1 MNSLEQ
7 GRSGSGDKLLW
18 LIVLFKLLHVLM
30 LLAVGLGA
38 LHLLNRDMS
47 EFADQLVDLFRV
59 DPDNRHIHGLL
70 EKLQLVNAKQLK
82 ELSIGSFV
90 YAAITL
96 TEGAGLAFRKRWAEY
111 FTIVITGSFLPLE
124 IYEIIRHTTAMKFL
138 LLAVNLAILGYLIAR
153 VRRPREANQK

>member
-1 MNSLEQ
+1 M
-7 GRSGSGDKLLW
+7 
-18 LIVLFKLLHVLM
+18 
-30 LLAVGLGA
+30 
-38 LHLLNRDMS
+38 
-47 EFADQLVDLFRV
+47 
-59 DPDNRHIHGLL
+59 
-70 EKLQLVNAKQLK
+70 NAKQLK